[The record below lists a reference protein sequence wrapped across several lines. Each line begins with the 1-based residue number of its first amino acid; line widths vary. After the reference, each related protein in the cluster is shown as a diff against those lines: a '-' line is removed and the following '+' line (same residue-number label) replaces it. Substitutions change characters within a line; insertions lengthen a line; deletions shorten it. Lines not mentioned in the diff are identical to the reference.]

1 MARKPKAKPEPIDLN
16 KAQTP
21 PDIRKMAGEPG
32 PAKSFDYNW
41 LETIGRLA
49 MLGMINDQIAEFYN
63 VSDTTMDN
71 WIKSIPELRQV
82 LIENRELADA
92 RVAASLFRRAVGYEY
107 TEEMDEKGPDGRKR
121 RITTKHVPGDV
132 NAQSLWLRNRRP
144 AQFRDKQPE
153 MENDDKPIGN
163 IRIEV
168 VGAKAKKVDG

>member
-32 PAKSFDYNW
+32 PPKSFDYNW

-92 RVAASLFRRAVGYEY
+92 RVAASLFRRAVGLS
-107 TEEMDEKGPDGRKR
+107 TLR
-121 RITTKHVPGDV
+121 RWTKKARMGVS
-132 NAQSLWLRNRRP
+132 AASRLSTCP
-144 AQFRDKQPE
+144 A
-153 MENDDKPIGN
+153 M
-163 IRIEV
+163 
-168 VGAKAKKVDG
+168 